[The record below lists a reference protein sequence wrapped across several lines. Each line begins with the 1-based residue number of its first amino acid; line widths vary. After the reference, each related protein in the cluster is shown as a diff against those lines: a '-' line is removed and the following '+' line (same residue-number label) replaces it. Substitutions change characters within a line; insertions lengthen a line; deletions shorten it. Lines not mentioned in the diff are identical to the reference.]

1 MMARG
6 PTVNTS
12 SNHPGTRLRLARIS
26 TPPVEPIHCTI
37 MIAVVWHFWIA
48 PILAAGSI
56 LAVVAV
62 IIGYVTNVTAKQYP
76 RGRQKQQ

>member
-1 MMARG
+1 
-6 PTVNTS
+6 
-12 SNHPGTRLRLARIS
+12 
-26 TPPVEPIHCTI
+26 